1 MLKKILLIVFSM
13 LFIVVKAN
21 AAIHGGYSMTEVYSA
36 HQSPNLCGS
45 GGGSY
50 QWDVTVTF
58 NPDSSCTLTSTGYV
72 PASGYY
78 YLDEQVNT
86 TLSIGNPDN
95 PHHLI
100 TNAVYFDASKSIAEQ
115 EVTVTG
121 TGSWSVSFRG
131 NEYYSNRG
139 TLYVCM
145 YLVDTKGVMYYLSG
159 VYCRSGYTPL
169 PPTPPIPETSCTIN
183 DGNALS
189 VSLGTLNRDE
199 IPTVPDSGSA
209 ISKTISVTCTGG
221 TVTAN
226 MALNYTPISIG
237 SSQAVK
243 SSTNG
248 VGAAIFYSDKA
259 LSPSDVTPLNFLEG
273 SNTLTLGFQAVRDST
288 VALKDIPTGAF
299 TANAVL
305 VMTQQ

>member
-1 MLKKILLIVFSM
+1 MLKNILLI
-13 LFIVVKAN
+13 IVIMVGAIGNTN
-21 AAIHGGYSMTEVYSA
+21 AAVSGFAGSSKNGPPTCPNSVMGNPLSGTQVWSF
-36 HQSPNLCGS
+36 SGNLCTMGS
-45 GGGSY
+45 
-50 QWDVTVTF
+50 
-58 NPDSSCTLTSTGYV
+58 PGYV
-72 PASGYY
+72 PSSGYY
-78 YLDEQVNT
+78 FAQTDIMRNFSLMYSFKSNSAYIDGSKPVNSQTISLSAPGSYSLTLYTGEWT
-86 TLSIGNPDN
+86 TLC
-95 PHHLI
+95 
-100 TNAVYFDASKSIAEQ
+100 A
-115 EVTVTG
+115 
-121 TGSWSVSFRG
+121 
-131 NEYYSNRG
+131 
-139 TLYVCM
+139 
-145 YLVDTKGVMYYLSG
+145 YLVNSVGTKYILGDYQQACYGAPLP
-159 VYCRSGYTPL
+159 YTPTV
-169 PPTPPIPETSCTIN
+169 PDTSCTIN
-183 DGNALS
+183 SGNALS

-221 TVTAN
+221 KVTAN
-226 MALNYTPISIG
+226 MKLNYTPISIG

-248 VGAAIFYSDKA
+248 VGAAIFYGNKA

>member
-1 MLKKILLIVFSM
+1 MFKKILLIVFSM

-21 AAIHGGYSMTEVYSA
+21 AVIHGGYV
-36 HQSPNLCGS
+36 
-45 GGGSY
+45 GSY
-50 QWDVTVTF
+50 PYENFIAKFCSPTGTAFQIATTVTF
-58 NPDSSCTLTSTGYV
+58 TPDSSCTVSSTGHV

-78 YLDEQVNT
+78 YMSQSVATSGAIGMTSVPYHLT
-86 TLSIGNPDN
+86 T
-95 PHHLI
+95 
-100 TNAVYFDASKSIAEQ
+100 TAAYFDASKSIAEQ
-115 EVTVTG
+115 EVTLTG
-121 TGSWSVSFRG
+121 SGSWSVSFPG
-131 NEYYSNRG
+131 HGQGG
-139 TLYVCM
+139 TDDTLDVCV
-145 YLVDTKGVMYYLSG
+145 YLVDTKGIMYYVAG
-159 VYCRSGYTPL
+159 VKCRDGYTPL

>member
-21 AAIHGGYSMTEVYSA
+21 AVIHGGYSGAYPYEGRNVKFCPPS
-36 HQSPNLCGS
+36 SGS
-45 GGGSY
+45 F
-50 QWDVTVTF
+50 QFATTVTF
-58 NPDSSCTLTSTGYV
+58 SPDSSCTVSSTGYV

-78 YLDEQVNT
+78 YLDQAVMAWGAGLLEE
-86 TLSIGNPDN
+86 S
-95 PHHLI
+95 HHLT
-100 TNAVYFDASKSIAEQ
+100 TNAAYFDASKSIAEQ

-121 TGSWSVSFRG
+121 SGTWSVSYPARP
-131 NEYYSNRG
+131 YPQTKG
-139 TLYVCM
+139 TIYTCV
-145 YLVDTKGVMYYLSG
+145 YLVDTKGIMYYLG
-159 VYCRSGYTPL
+159 GNNCLSGYTPL

-226 MALNYTPISIG
+226 MVLNYTPISIG

-248 VGAAIFYSDKA
+248 VGAAIFYDNKA

-273 SNTLTLGFQAVRDST
+273 SNNLTLGFQAVRDST

>member
-21 AAIHGGYSMTEVYSA
+21 AVIHGGYSGSYTFQGRYIKF
-36 HQSPNLCGS
+36 CGPA
-45 GGGSY
+45 GGSF
-50 QWDVTVTF
+50 QDATTVTF
-58 NPDSSCTLTSTGYV
+58 IPDSSCTLSSTGYV

-78 YLDEQVNT
+78 YVDNEVT
-86 TLSIGNPDN
+86 TSGAIGTDYR
-95 PHHLI
+95 HDL
-100 TNAVYFDASKSIAEQ
+100 TTSAAYFDASKSIAEQ
-115 EVTVTG
+115 EVTVIG
-121 TGSWSVSFRG
+121 SGSWSTSFPARP
-131 NEYYSNRG
+131 YPG
-139 TLYVCM
+139 TPGTINVCM
-145 YLVDTKGVMYYLSG
+145 YLVDTKGVMYFMGG
-159 VYCRSGYTPL
+159 VSCHNGYTPL

-248 VGAAIFYSDKA
+248 VGAAIFYDNKA
-259 LSPSDVTPLNFLEG
+259 LSPSDVTPVNFLEG
-273 SNTLTLGFQAVRDST
+273 SNNLTLGFQAVRDST